1 MERVYTSIESFCG
14 AGGLGLG
21 LHEAGFEI
29 GAAFDLNEPAVLT
42 YRNNLSDKV
51 FVADA
56 SRLSGDY
63 LMEYTGI
70 KRGELD
76 LFAGGPPCQGFSKQ
90 KRGAHLG
97 DDERNKLVL
106 EFVRLVKELEPKF
119 FLMENVAML
128 GQKRGLFFI
137 EALKEE
143 LKDYILFPHIYN
155 SADYGLAQTRERF
168 IIVGKH
174 KKITAPFVIPQ
185 PTVNV
190 WKTVGE
196 VLRDLPEPPEDH
208 RIEHPDIANHQRANV
223 SAMNIKRFSFVPQ
236 GGGWRDIP
244 MEFRLECHKNA
255 DTSKGGW
262 PDVYGRLRWDGQAST
277 ITGGF
282 DSYTRGRYGHPL
294 QNRPLTPREAALLQG
309 FPLDYRFSGNRH
321 EVRHQ
326 IGNAVP
332 PLLAK
337 AIGSEILR
345 TLMIEDE
352 NRSGSSEVKQ
362 GILEVAAAQQ

>member
-1 MERVYTSIESFCG
+1 MKRVYTSIESFCG

-21 LHEAGFEI
+21 LHEAGFKI

-42 YRNNLSDKV
+42 YQNNLSEKA

-56 SRLSGDY
+56 TKLSGDY
-63 LMEYTGI
+63 LMGYTGI

-76 LFAGGPPCQGFSKQ
+76 IFAGGPPCQGFSKQ

-128 GQKRGLFFI
+128 GQKRGVFFI

-143 LKDYILFPHIYN
+143 LKDYVLYPHIYN

-185 PTVNV
+185 PTVEV

-196 VLRDLPEPPEDH
+196 VLKELPEPPEDH

-262 PDVYGRLRWDGQAST
+262 PDVYGRLKWDGQAST

-309 FPLDYRFSGNRH
+309 FPIDFRFSGNRH

-345 TLMIEDE
+345 TLMIEDGDILD
-352 NRSGSSEVKQ
+352 SHEVKQ

>member
-1 MERVYTSIESFCG
+1 MKRDYVSIESFCG

-21 LHEAGFEI
+21 LRGAGFQI

-42 YRNNLSDKV
+42 FQKNLSNRC

-56 SRLSGDY
+56 TKLSGDY
-63 LMEYTGI
+63 LLEYAGI
-70 KRGELD
+70 KKGELD

-90 KRGAHLG
+90 KKGAHLG

-119 FLMENVAML
+119 FMLENVAML
-128 GQKRGLFFI
+128 GQKRGTYFI
-137 EALKEE
+137 DALKEE
-143 LKDYILFPHIYN
+143 LKEYTLFPNIYN

-174 KKITAPFVIPQ
+174 SKIKAPFMIPT

-196 VLRDLPEPPEDH
+196 VLSDLPEPPEDH
-208 RIEHPDIANHQRANV
+208 RIEHPELANHQRANV
-223 SAMNIKRFSFVPQ
+223 SAMNVKRFSYVKQ

-244 MEFRLECHKNA
+244 MEYRLDCHKKA

-262 PDVYGRLRWDGQAST
+262 PDVYGRLRWDGQAPT

-309 FPLDYRFSGNRH
+309 FPIEYRFYGNKH

-332 PLLAK
+332 PLLSE
-337 AIGSEILR
+337 AIGDEIIRSLEIEYENEILFEANASLAR
-345 TLMIEDE
+345 
-352 NRSGSSEVKQ
+352 
-362 GILEVAAAQQ
+362 

>member
-1 MERVYTSIESFCG
+1 MNTQYLSIESFCG

-21 LHEAGFEI
+21 LHNAGFQI
-29 GAAFDLNEPAVLT
+29 GAAFDLNEAAVLT
-42 YRNNLSDKV
+42 YQKNLSDTC

-56 SRLSGDY
+56 SKLTGDE
-63 LMEYTGI
+63 LLKNLGI
-70 KRGELD
+70 KRGQLD

-97 DDERNKLVL
+97 DERNKLVL
-106 EFVRLVKELEPKF
+106 EYVRLVRELEPRF
-119 FLMENVAML
+119 FLLENVAML
-128 GQKRGLFFI
+128 GQKRGKYFI
-137 EALKEE
+137 EALMEE
-143 LKDYILFPHIYN
+143 LKDYTLFPHFYN

-174 KKITAPFVIPQ
+174 KSVKAPFQIPT
-185 PTVNV
+185 PVER

-196 VLRDLPEPPEDH
+196 VLQGIPEPPENPKE
-208 RIEHPDIANHQRANV
+208 EHPDYPNHQRSNV
-223 SAMNIKRFSFVPQ
+223 TAINIKRFSFVPQ

-244 MEFRLECHKNA
+244 MEYRLDCHKNA

-262 PDVYGRLRWDGQAST
+262 PDVYGRLKWDGQAPT

-282 DSYTRGRYGHPL
+282 DSFTRGRYGHPL
-294 QNRPLTPREAALLQG
+294 QNRALTPREAAKLQG
-309 FPLDYRFSGNRH
+309 FPDSYRFYGNRH

-332 PLLAK
+332 PLLAE
-337 AIGSEILR
+337 AIGKEIR
-345 TLMIEDE
+345 KSLMIED
-352 NRSGSSEVKQ
+352 
-362 GILEVAAAQQ
+362 GILPDRAYEEVAVSKELV